1 MKSIIILLSLLT
13 IGSIF
18 CKAEEDKEEKTNG
31 SNGKIKPYEKVIT
44 SDFISK
50 TGMFTVHKSHD
61 KLYFE
66 IPDSLFSREFLIASQ
81 IAEVSDPDG
90 GKGFAGE
97 LRRNPIVIRF
107 SHDDK
112 NVYLLTPN
120 NKEIITDE
128 SGNIRNAF
136 ERNYLDPVLET
147 FPIKTLGKN
156 SSFVIDVT
164 EFFASE
170 LPIVTPF
177 ASKGKPGK
185 LDKASSYL
193 DKVQVFEEN
202 IELQSYFNYS
212 TNSYP
217 FRALLN
223 RSIVLLPKKTMMPRL
238 SDRRINFF
246 ASSKKYFIDNG
257 YTSVQESYIHR
268 FRLEPKEEDIED
280 YINGKI
286 VEPQK
291 PIIVYVD
298 NGLPERWK
306 KYVMLG
312 IEDWQKA
319 FEASGFKNAIQ
330 AKPFPDDPEFNP
342 DNLQNTCFR
351 YVPNSTINAQG
362 TRWIDPRSGE
372 ILKGDIY
379 WFSDVI
385 EKLHDWR
392 LVQCGAV
399 EEAAREKVY
408 SDDMMGR
415 LIRYAVAHE
424 MGHTLGFQHNM
435 RASYAFPVDS
445 LRSPSFTKKYGT
457 TPSIMDYARNNYI
470 AQPGDNVTELAPPL
484 LGVYDIFAVEY
495 GYKWLANIDKPSDE
509 YEYLNHMLL
518 KQANDP
524 TFRFIPQFAM
534 GISGDPAA
542 QAESLGDDAVL
553 AGTYGMKNLKYI
565 MNHLTEWCT
574 EPNKE
579 YDYLRQI
586 YKEVTKQYERYL
598 EHSMSYIGGAYQYFG
613 VEGEDVPLFTPISS
627 EKQIEAINWVV
638 KEIVDS
644 KWLLNKDIEDRLGS
658 LKNDYYK
665 LIVGSLDQMM
675 SGYFFQRIETYR
687 PAFSSEEFLSELGTL
702 IWDLSKD
709 GELSETDIILQ
720 QAYVHNLINIAYGS
734 KNHLKPNNTSNLIEE
749 NFDFDESLASG
760 NAAKINFVDHF
771 AVMAAIDELDKA
783 EKYVKRNM
791 KGANKAH
798 YTLLY
803 KTIKTNN

>member
-1 MKSIIILLSLLT
+1 MRIYFLILSLFL
-13 IGSIF
+13 GSIVL
-18 CKAEEDKEEKTNG
+18 KAEDENHEKKT
-31 SNGKIKPYEKVIT
+31 NGKIKPYNKIIT
-44 SDFISK
+44 SDFDSK
-50 TGMFTVHKSHD
+50 KGLFTVHKSD
-61 KLYFE
+61 EKVYFE

-120 NKEIITDE
+120 SKETITHE
-128 SGNIRNAF
+128 SGNIKNAF

-147 FPIKTLGKN
+147 FPIKTY
-156 SSFVIDVT
+156 SSDSSVVIDVT
-164 EFFASE
+164 DFFASE

-223 RSIVLLPKKTMMPRL
+223 RSIVLLPKETMMPRL

-246 ASSKKYFIDNG
+246 SSSKKYFLDNG
-257 YTSVQESYIHR
+257 YTSLQESYIHR
-268 FRLEPKEEDIED
+268 FKLEPKETDIDD
-280 YINGKI
+280 YLKGKL
-286 VEPQK
+286 VEPKK

-330 AKPFPDDPEFNP
+330 AKPFPNNPDFNP

-379 WFSDVI
+379 WFADVI

-399 EEAAREKVY
+399 EEASREKIY
-408 SDDMMGR
+408 SDEKMGR

-445 LRSPSFTKKYGT
+445 LRSATFTNKYGS

-470 AQPGDNVTELAPPL
+470 AQPGDNVTALAPPL

-495 GYKWLANIDKPSDE
+495 GYKWYPNITKPSDE
-509 YEYLNHMLL
+509 YETLNQLL
-518 KQANDP
+518 LDQADDP
-524 TFRFIPQFAM
+524 TFRFTPQFAM

-542 QAESLGDDAVL
+542 QAEALGDDAVK

-565 MNHLTEWCT
+565 MEHLVEWCT

-598 EHSMSYIGGAYQYFG
+598 EHSMSYIGGAYQYFS
-613 VEGEDVPLFTPISS
+613 VEGEDIPLFTPVEK

-638 KEIVDS
+638 EEIAES

-675 SGYFFQRIETYR
+675 NGFFFQRIETYR
-687 PAFSSEEFLSELGTL
+687 PVFSSEEYLSELSNL
-702 IWDLSKD
+702 IWGLAKD

-720 QAYVHNLINIAYGS
+720 QAYVHNLINMAYGS
-734 KNHLKPNNTSNLIEE
+734 KNHLKPNASSKLFNSNINAEDALT
-749 NFDFDESLASG
+749 SG
-760 NAAKINFVDHF
+760 NAAKISFADHF
-771 AVMAAIDELDKA
+771 VVMAALNELGQA
-783 EKYVKRNM
+783 EKLVKSKM

-803 KTIKTNN
+803 KTITSNK

>member
-1 MKSIIILLSLLT
+1 MKTYFIFISLLL
-13 IGSIF
+13 INSLSI
-18 CKAEEDKEEKTNG
+18 KASKDNNEEKKT
-31 SNGKIKPYEKVIT
+31 NGKIKPYEKVIT
-44 SDFISK
+44 PEYK
-50 TGMFTVHKSHD
+50 TYSGMFKVHRNDD

-112 NVYLLTPN
+112 NVYILTPN
-120 NKEIITDE
+120 NKETITDE
-128 SGNIRNAF
+128 SGNIKNAF

-147 FPIKTLGKN
+147 FPIKATGN
-156 SSFVIDVT
+156 DSSIVIDVT
-164 EFFASE
+164 DFFASE
-170 LPIVTPF
+170 LPIITPF

-185 LDKASSYL
+185 LDKASSFL
-193 DKVQVFEEN
+193 DKVQVFEKN

-223 RSIVLLPKKTMMPRL
+223 RSIVLLPKETMMPRL

-246 ASSKKYFIDNG
+246 ANSKKYFIDNG
-257 YTSVQESYIHR
+257 YTSVSESYIHR
-268 FRLEPKEEDIED
+268 FKLEPKDKD
-280 YINGKI
+280 VNNYLNGI
-286 VEPQK
+286 LVEPKK

-306 KYVMLG
+306 KYVMQG

-319 FEASGFKNAIQ
+319 FEACGFKNAIQ
-330 AKPFPDDPEFNP
+330 AKAFPDDPNFNP

-351 YVPNSTINAQG
+351 YIPNSKINAQG

-399 EEAAREKVY
+399 EEAARKKIY
-408 SDDMMGR
+408 SDEMMGR

-445 LRSPSFTKKYGT
+445 LRSTSFTDKYGS

-470 AQPGDNVTELAPPL
+470 AQPGDNITALAPPL
-484 LGVYDIFAVEY
+484 LGEYDIFAVEY
-495 GYKWLANIDKPSDE
+495 GYKWLPDINKPSEE
-509 YEYLNHMLL
+509 YEYLNQMLL
-518 KQANDP
+518 THTDDP
-524 TFRFIPQFAM
+524 TFRFTPQFAM
-534 GISGDPAA
+534 GISGDPSA
-542 QAESLGDDAVL
+542 QAESLGDDAVK
-553 AGTYGMKNLKYI
+553 AGTYGIKNLKYI
-565 MNHLTEWCT
+565 TDHLVEWCT

-586 YKEVTKQYERYL
+586 YKEVSKQYERYL
-598 EHSMSYIGGAYQYFG
+598 KHSMSYIGGAYQYFG
-613 VEGEDVPLFTPISS
+613 VEGENVPLYTPVKK
-627 EKQIEAINWVV
+627 EKQLEAIKWIVN
-638 KEIVDS
+638 EIAQS

-687 PAFSSEEFLSELGTL
+687 PIFSSKEYLSELSNI
-702 IWDLSKD
+702 IWGLSKD
-709 GELSETDIILQ
+709 GDLSETDIILQ

-734 KNHLKPNNTSNLIEE
+734 KNHLKSNHSSNLIDE
-749 NFDFDESLASG
+749 NINYEESLASG

-771 AVMAAIDELDKA
+771 AVMAALDKLDKA
-783 EKYVKRNM
+783 EKYVKRKM